1 MRYGDI
7 DLEALRE
14 AVRDECAAACFGG
27 GIGPALMDAFDAD
40 SAGEEELI
48 RMAERWGIDVSAY
61 EL

>member
-1 MRYGDI
+1 M
-7 DLEALRE
+7 EALRE

-40 SAGEEELI
+40 SADEEELI

>member
-1 MRYGDI
+1 MEKRTKSEILLG
-7 DLEALRE
+7 
-14 AVRDECAAACFGG
+14 AAACFGG